1 MIFTLHLWNIFAA
14 VGFLLFLYSRFDY
27 LWDKQQPG
35 QLLLFFF
42 GGVVSVLILDVIWN
56 IYIPE
61 IFFPILVENEFLYQV
76 FIVGISEETSK
87 FLVFAFLAHAYSS
100 FKEPQD
106 GVLLGALIGLGF
118 GFVENMMYF
127 GRYPGEVFMFIR
139 PLLTSPGHA
148 IYGGIWGG
156 IYSQA
161 VYANAL
167 AQDRRAWGNAIF
179 GIAVVALIHGI
190 YNSAV
195 GWGWVGFGAGILVD
209 ILALG
214 ISTWLFIGLTDLSPY
229 RALPLGR
236 AAQAV
241 QNLRRGLWFNPRCS
255 VLNRNMGIYLMYLGK
270 YKIAAGHLTTATVA
284 KKISP
289 GKSGVGRDYSGFESP
304 RASKFGREVSVT
316 ATKIPHR
323 NLY

>member
-1 MIFTLHLWNIFAA
+1 
-14 VGFLLFLYSRFDY
+14 
-27 LWDKQQPG
+27 
-35 QLLLFFF
+35 
-42 GGVVSVLILDVIWN
+42 
-56 IYIPE
+56 
-61 IFFPILVENEFLYQV
+61 
-76 FIVGISEETSK
+76 
-87 FLVFAFLAHAYSS
+87 
-100 FKEPQD
+100 
-106 GVLLGALIGLGF
+106 
-118 GFVENMMYF
+118 
-127 GRYPGEVFMFIR
+127 
-139 PLLTSPGHA
+139 LTSPGHA

-209 ILALG
+209 ILSLG
-214 ISTWLFIGLTDLSPY
+214 ISTWLFTELTDLSPY
-229 RALPLGR
+229 RALPLS
-236 AAQAV
+236 Q
-241 QNLRRGLWFNPRCS
+241 GLWFNPQSS
-255 VLNRNMGIYLMYLGK
+255 VLNRNMGIYLMFLGK
-270 YKIAAGHLTTATVA
+270 YKTAAGHLTTATVA